1 MPADLHPSDERLA
14 AALRDGGHRVT
25 SQRLILHRVLGELG
39 RHATA
44 EEIARAAGGRLP
56 GLSLP
61 TVYAT
66 LELFERLGLVRR
78 VSTGGTAVLFDPRPE
93 PHQHFVCRRCGRVED
108 VEAAVDEAALAAGA
122 RRAGLSVDDVEV
134 LLRGLCPACST
145 RASAPRA

>member
-1 MPADLHPSDERLA
+1 MPADLHPSDDRLA

-78 VSTGGTAVLFDPRPE
+78 VSTGGTAGPFNPPPAPPQPFACPR
-93 PHQHFVCRRCGRVED
+93 GGG
-108 VEAAVDEAALAAGA
+108 AG
-122 RRAGLSVDDVEV
+122 G
-134 LLRGLCPACST
+134 
-145 RASAPRA
+145 

>member
-66 LELFERLGLVRR
+66 LDLLEDLGLVRR
-78 VSTGGTAVLFDPRPE
+78 LRPGSGAALYDPRSV
-93 PHQHFVCRRCGRVED
+93 PHQHAVCRSCGAVQD
-108 VEAAVDEAALAAGA
+108 IEAHVDATGAVAAA
-122 RRAGLSVDDVEV
+122 RRAGFQPDGAETVVS
-134 LLRGLCPACST
+134 GLC
-145 RASAPRA
+145 ASCADGAAS